1 MSIKARRSPSAFLR
15 LSVLPPLP
23 LLLPSGAFLH
33 ASFDANRFSYQA
45 MGMSGPTII
54 LGSDVLKLGKGAMI
68 VSFVSKKIWLAL

>member
-1 MSIKARRSPSAFLR
+1 M
-15 LSVLPPLP
+15 P
-23 LLLPSGAFLH
+23 LLLFPTRLL
-33 ASFDANRFSYQA
+33 RFSSLLQA